1 MSNDQSP
8 PVRKVIPYKKGGQ
21 RKSPFSEMAFQF
33 SGTALDV
40 AIQQREQDV
49 EESLPETPIQDTL
62 PEESPHGDPLRSDR
76 LSSEVQPD
84 QSNNLTPVVIHPV
97 ASAVEEEKLLP
108 PHANHRT
115 ETVEKQK
122 HQPPSRVRLL
132 PAKKIRLPAPVN
144 LPPDLQVF
152 IDRWKPFL
160 TDTQIGICAFVYNNS
175 TAINQEFCFTSTAKL
190 MAAVSKTERQIKT
203 VLNQLLDWKF
213 LLKGE
218 TLINAPREKRGT
230 FYKLNPDKY

>member
-8 PVRKVIPYKKGGQ
+8 PVRKVIPYKKGGRRQ
-21 RKSPFSEMAFQF
+21 SPFSKMAFQF

-40 AIQQREQDV
+40 AIQQREQDA
-49 EESLPETPIQDTL
+49 EEPLPETSIQDTL
-62 PEESPHGDPLRSDR
+62 AGEPPLGESLQASR
-76 LSSEVQPD
+76 LSSEAQLNQAD
-84 QSNNLTPVVIHPV
+84 NLMPAITHP
-97 ASAVEEEKLLP
+97 ASPAVGEEKLLP
-108 PHANHRT
+108 PHTNHRT
-115 ETVEKQK
+115 EKVEKQQ
-122 HQPPSRVRLL
+122 HSRSVQLL

-218 TLINAPREKRGT
+218 TVINAPREKRGT
-230 FYKLNPDKY
+230 YYKLNPDKY